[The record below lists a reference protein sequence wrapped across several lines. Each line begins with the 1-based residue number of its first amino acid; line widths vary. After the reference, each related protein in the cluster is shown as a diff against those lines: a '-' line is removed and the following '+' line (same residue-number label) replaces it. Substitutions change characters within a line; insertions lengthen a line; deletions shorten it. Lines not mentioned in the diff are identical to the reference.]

1 MKRLFAAMLCL
12 CLLAGCGRTDSTGN
26 TCRAEEAPGSGDMS
40 GKTEKPGESAE
51 PAGETFRIVREEK
64 DGLLLARVGGGPA
77 DVYTLSLPDTRVTLD
92 GEAFDREEPR
102 AYQALPGSTLTG
114 ALAEI
119 TYGTV
124 LETYPGQL
132 GGVTAVNIWSDGFDD
147 RCALYLRVLNDL
159 WAVDEGLNSDITM
172 LSVDLS
178 QTGLSD
184 SEQAAVAWVFGGMHD
199 ISETMTMSYEEL
211 AAEGYL
217 SDTDPEVDGIPHW
230 RDGCLFTITEQET
243 GDNELN
249 GARNT
254 VTFDAQKW
262 RSALGAYFFCDCT
275 ADDRCMNSPGDDS
288 ISGAVFTYSQRKS

>member
-1 MKRLFAAMLCL
+1 MKRLFAAILCL

-26 TCRAEEAPGSGDMS
+26 TCRAEDEPTVGAEKAEPIGESFRIIQ
-40 GKTEKPGESAE
+40 EKP
-51 PAGETFRIVREEK
+51 
-64 DGLLLARVGGGPA
+64 DWLLLAKEEGGSA
-77 DVYTLSLPDTRVTLD
+77 EVYTLSLRDVELTLD
-92 GEAFDREEPR
+92 GEAFERNEPG
-102 AYQALPGSTLTG
+102 AYQRFPDGTLTG
-114 ALAEI
+114 ALVEVA
-119 TYGTV
+119 YDLV

-132 GGVTAVNIWSDGFDD
+132 AEVTAVNIRSDGFDD

-184 SEQAAVAWVFGGMHD
+184 SEQAAVAWAFGGEHD
-199 ISETMTMSYEEL
+199 ISEVLSLSYEEL
-211 AAEGYL
+211 AAEDYL
-217 SDTDPEVDGIPHW
+217 TGAEQGADSLPYWEN
-230 RDGCLFTITEQET
+230 GCLFSITERET

-262 RSALGAYFFCDCT
+262 RSALGAYFFADCT
-275 ADDRCMNSPGDDS
+275 AEQALDGHWGDYTVGS
-288 ISGAVFTYSQRKS
+288 EAIS

>member
-1 MKRLFAAMLCL
+1 ML
-12 CLLAGCGRTDSTGN
+12 AKTDGN
-26 TCRAEEAPGSGDMS
+26 S
-40 GKTEKPGESAE
+40 
-51 PAGETFRIVREEK
+51 
-64 DGLLLARVGGGPA
+64 A
-77 DVYTLSLPDTRVTLD
+77 DVYTLSLRDVELTLD
-92 GEAFDREEPR
+92 GNAFDRNEPG
-102 AYQALPGSTLTG
+102 AHQDLPGKTLTG
-114 ALAEI
+114 ALVEVA
-119 TYGTV
+119 YDLV

-132 GGVTAVNIWSDGFDD
+132 AEVTAVNIRSDGFDD

-184 SEQAAVAWVFGGMHD
+184 SEQAAVVWVFGGMHD

-262 RSALGAYFFCDCT
+262 RSALGAYFFTDCT
-275 ADDRCMNSPGDDS
+275 AGRDAQGHWGDYTVGAAA
-288 ISGAVFTYSQRKS
+288 IS

>member
-1 MKRLFAAMLCL
+1 MKRLFAAILCL

-26 TCRAEEAPGSGDMS
+26 TCRAEEGSGGGDVS
-40 GKTEKPGESAE
+40 GKTEEPGAD
-51 PAGETFRIVREEK
+51 AGGELFRVIRSQA
-64 DGLLLARVGGGPA
+64 GAAPLLLAKESGGPG
-77 DVYTLSLPDTRVTLD
+77 DVYTLSPTTVEPTLD
-92 GEAFDREEPR
+92 GRSTAAMDLV
-102 AYQALPGSTLTG
+102 YTPGTL
-114 ALAEI
+114 LEI
-119 TYGTV
+119 TYGSV

-132 GGVTAVNIWSDGFDD
+132 AEVTAVNIRSDGFDD

-184 SEQAAVAWVFGGMHD
+184 SEQAAVAWAFGGEHG
-199 ISETMTMSYEEL
+199 ISEVLSLSYEEL
-211 AAEGYL
+211 AAEDYL
-217 SDTDPEVDGIPHW
+217 TGAEQGADSLPYWEN
-230 RDGCLFTITEQET
+230 GCLFSITERET

-262 RSALGAYFFCDCT
+262 RSALGAYFFADCT
-275 ADDRCMNSPGDDS
+275 AEQALDGHWGDYTVGS
-288 ISGAVFTYSQRKS
+288 EAIS

>member
-1 MKRLFAAMLCL
+1 MKRLFAAILCL

-26 TCRAEEAPGSGDMS
+26 TCRAEDEPTVGA
-40 GKTEKPGESAE
+40 EKAEPIGES
-51 PAGETFRIVREEK
+51 FRIIQEQPEN
-64 DGLLLARVGGGPA
+64 LLLAKTDGNSA
-77 DVYTLSLPDTRVTLD
+77 EVYTLSLRDVELTLD
-92 GEAFDREEPR
+92 GEAFERNEPG
-102 AYQALPGSTLTG
+102 AYQRFPDGTLTG
-114 ALAEI
+114 ALVEVA
-119 TYGTV
+119 YDLV

-132 GGVTAVNIWSDGFDD
+132 AEVTAVNIRSDGFDD

-184 SEQAAVAWVFGGMHD
+184 SEQAAVAWAFGGEHG
-199 ISETMTMSYEEL
+199 ISEVLSLSYEEL
-211 AAEGYL
+211 AAEDYL
-217 SDTDPEVDGIPHW
+217 TGAEQGADSLPYWEN
-230 RDGCLFTITEQET
+230 GCLFSITERET

-262 RSALGAYFFCDCT
+262 RSALGAYFFADCT
-275 ADDRCMNSPGDDS
+275 AEQALDGHWGDYTVGS
-288 ISGAVFTYSQRKS
+288 EAIS

>member
-1 MKRLFAAMLCL
+1 M
-12 CLLAGCGRTDSTGN
+12 
-26 TCRAEEAPGSGDMS
+26 
-40 GKTEKPGESAE
+40 
-51 PAGETFRIVREEK
+51 
-64 DGLLLARVGGGPA
+64 
-77 DVYTLSLPDTRVTLD
+77 
-92 GEAFDREEPR
+92 
-102 AYQALPGSTLTG
+102 
-114 ALAEI
+114 
-119 TYGTV
+119 

-132 GGVTAVNIWSDGFDD
+132 AEVTAVNIRSDGFDD

-199 ISETMTMSYEEL
+199 ISEVLSLSYEEL
-211 AAEGYL
+211 AAEDYL
-217 SDTDPEVDGIPHW
+217 TGAEQGADSLPYWEN
-230 RDGCLFTITEQET
+230 GCLFSITERET

-262 RSALGAYFFCDCT
+262 RSALGAYFFADCT
-275 ADDRCMNSPGDDS
+275 AEQALDGHWGDYTVGS
-288 ISGAVFTYSQRKS
+288 EAIS